1 MNTLTIDI
9 RKAELKDA
17 AAIADVHQDAWRGA
31 YSGIIPHRALN
42 RMINRRGPDWWA
54 NAIRRAATVL
64 VIEIGGK
71 LAGYATIGKNRAR
84 ELSQQ
89 GEIYELYLRP
99 GISGHRTRQPA
110 VFGAAQQE
118 ARRFRPAGTGGL
130 GAGGEQRRAVLLRR
144 RRRPRHR
151 RRRRGLRPEGAE
163 ESRLRLG
170 LNRKVRPF
178 ASAIRMHPASWRSA
192 VGLAGSLHSGG
203 CGL

>member
-9 RKAELKDA
+9 RKAEIKDA

-54 NAIRRAATVL
+54 NAIRRAASVL

-99 GISGHRTRQPA
+99 EYQGIGLGSRL
-110 VFGAAQQE
+110 FSAARKQ
-118 ARRFRPAGTGGL
+118 ARGFRPARACGL
-130 GAGGEQRRAVLLRR
+130 GAGGECRRAVLL
-144 RRRPRHR
+144 
-151 RRRRGLRPEGAE
+151 
-163 ESRLRLG
+163 
-170 LNRKVRPF
+170 
-178 ASAIRMHPASWRSA
+178 
-192 VGLAGSLHSGG
+192 
-203 CGL
+203 